1 MKPPAAFSALPPA
14 TRGVILMFLC
24 AMGYAFTF
32 MTVRQLSATYSV
44 YELVL
49 FRTAIGTAVQL
60 PWLFRVGI
68 GTLRTPR
75 WKLYGLRAF
84 LVYSGNLS
92 WFYALSQMPLA
103 DATALSFL
111 SPLISALVLAV
122 WLREKLHGSRIVA
135 FVLGLAGAMVII
147 RPGFAEVGIAT
158 VAMIYTA
165 CAYGAATA
173 FTRGLTLTEDPNAVV
188 FYMFAIN
195 FPIAL
200 GPGLWHWTT
209 PVLGDAGWIAAFA
222 LLSFLSQVFMT
233 KSLALAEAAV
243 VMPSFYLQLP
253 LVALIGFVVFG
264 QIPEIWLV
272 PGGLLIVGGSYY
284 SVWSESRRR
293 RAAMRADKAQA

>member
-1 MKPPAAFSALPPA
+1 MKPPAAYSALPAA

-32 MTVRQLSATYSV
+32 VTVRQLSASYSV

-60 PWLFRVGI
+60 PWLLRVGI
-68 GTLRTPR
+68 GALRTSR

-92 WFYALSQMPLA
+92 WFYALSHMPLA

-111 SPLISALVLAV
+111 SPLISAIVLAV
-122 WLREKLHGSRIVA
+122 WLREKLHGSRIA
-135 FVLGLAGAMVII
+135 ALLLGLAGALVII
-147 RPGFAEVGIAT
+147 RPGFAEIGLAT

-165 CAYGAATA
+165 CAYGAAIA

-195 FPIAL
+195 VPIAF
-200 GPGLWHWTT
+200 GPAMAHWTM

-253 LVALIGFVVFG
+253 LVALLGFVVFA
-264 QIPEIWLV
+264 QMPDLWLI

-293 RAAMRADKAQA
+293 RAAAARSKTET